1 MTLDTT
7 ADKFLLSTSDILE
20 GTQKTFIKCSKTGEI
35 KWCKS
40 RTLTLH
46 EVIDELHAG
55 SELAYSIHRPTRGWY
70 IRVKSY
76 KKPPLV
82 IDLVPDPLVD
92 TTQSDADSVLMF
104 ALPGVGKGKERE
116 SVGSS
121 LADQDEYSFP
131 PTPPIRSPPRKK
143 REPGSKPGS
152 LLSEPSSPTSATHTD
167 PLRSPEPPQPPS
179 TLKPRIEQPQPTA
192 TLLFSPTPVP
202 TIPHNPSFSRAF
214 ASGLL
219 RVVTNT
225 IFSPPRRSF
234 SLSARSSSGMAP
246 ATTPVIESGHRLA
259 LEKVLEY
266 EDTTPVFSVSQMTG
280 VITVL
285 NGGYGD
291 PGLLVA
297 CSMAYL
303 DFLAEREGYIAAANG
318 G

>member
-1 MTLDTT
+1 MTLD
-7 ADKFLLSTSDILE
+7 ASVDKFLLSTSDILE
-20 GTQKTFIKCSKTGEI
+20 GTQKTYIKCSKTGEI

-46 EVIDELHAG
+46 EVVDELHAG
-55 SELAYSIHRPTRGWY
+55 AELAYSIHRPTRGWY
-70 IRVKSY
+70 IRVKAHG
-76 KKPPLV
+76 KQPLV
-82 IDLVPDPLVD
+82 VDLLPDPLVD
-92 TTQSDADSVLMF
+92 TTQPDADS
-104 ALPGVGKGKERE
+104 ALVFHIPGKGKERE

-143 REPGSKPGS
+143 REPGAKPDS
-152 LLSEPSSPTSATHTD
+152 LLSEPSSPTSAAHTD
-167 PLRSPEPPQPPS
+167 PLRSPDPPQPP
-179 TLKPRIEQPQPTA
+179 TKLQPRLSPQPTT
-192 TLLFSPTPVP
+192 TLVFSPTPP
-202 TIPHNPSFSRAF
+202 PKIPSGPSFSRAF

-234 SLSARSSSGMAP
+234 SLYARSSSGMMS
-246 ATTPVIESGHRLA
+246 ATTPVLESGPQFA

-266 EDTTPVFSVSQMTG
+266 EDTTPVLSVSQMTG
-280 VITVL
+280 VVTVL
-285 NGGYGD
+285 NGGYGNT
-291 PGLLVA
+291 GLLVA
-297 CSMAYL
+297 CAMAYL

>member
-1 MTLDTT
+1 MTPDEPV
-7 ADKFLLSTSDILE
+7 DKFLLSTSDVLE
-20 GTQKTFIKCSKTGEI
+20 GPQKTYIKCSKTGEI
-35 KWCKS
+35 KWCKT

-70 IRVKSY
+70 IRVKSHTR
-76 KKPPLV
+76 PPLV
-82 IDLVPDPLVD
+82 VDLMPDPLAD
-92 TTQSDADSVLMF
+92 TSQPDADSALMF

-121 LADQDEYSFP
+121 LAEQDEYSFP
-131 PTPPIRSPPRKK
+131 PTPPIRSPPLKK
-143 REPGSKPGS
+143 RQLDANPGS
-152 LLSEPSSPTSATHTD
+152 LLSEPSSPTSVAHTD
-167 PLRSPEPPQPPS
+167 PLRSPDPPQPAPK
-179 TLKPRIEQPQPTA
+179 LQPLLQPQPA
-192 TLLFSPTPVP
+192 LTLLFSPAPP
-202 TIPHNPSFSRAF
+202 PKIPSNPSFSRAF

-219 RVVTNT
+219 RVVTST

-234 SLSARSSSGMAP
+234 SLSARSASGTLP
-246 ATTPVIESGHRLA
+246 ATPGLESGPQLA
-259 LEKVLEY
+259 LEKALEY

-285 NGGYGD
+285 NGGYGHT
-291 PGLLVA
+291 GLLVA
-297 CSMAYL
+297 CAMAYL